1 MMTDRELNEKLRQ
14 AYEHATPDVLD
25 AVLSDCNE
33 QKGRVVSMTTEKKK
47 KTWLRPLI
55 AAAAC
60 LCLLL
65 GGGFGLKSYRVNHMV
80 DATVSLDVNPSVEL
94 QVNQKER
101 VLNVKALNEDGR
113 IIVGD
118 MDLSGSSLDVAVNA
132 LIGSML
138 QNGYLNE
145 LANSILISVD
155 NDDPVRGADLQARL
169 SAEVDRLL
177 QTDSFSASVLS
188 QTVVR
193 SSELQQMAEQYG
205 ITLGKAQLI
214 QDILSRSTLHTFDEL
229 APLSINELNLLLGK
243 ETAAATQ
250 VTVVGTASEKGY
262 IGEAKAKTVA
272 LERAG
277 VTESELLLYKI
288 GLDTHQGAMVYDVE
302 FTTDS
307 YEFDCDVNAKTGE
320 IVKFEKEYNGV
331 APAVSAQPDTAQPN
345 TNQTNQ
351 TAGEITVEEAKTIA
365 LNHAGVKA
373 ADATFIQ
380 AKRDYD
386 NGRSVY
392 EIEFVVASGNGYLEY
407 DYDIAT
413 ADGSIVSFDYDIEG
427 YAAPVTAQPAA
438 TQAKGSI
445 TVEEAKTIALNHA
458 GLTADA
464 VTFVKAK
471 QDYDDGR
478 LVYEIEFVTTS
489 NNGYLEYDYEID
501 AATGSIL
508 SYDYDA
514 ESYTPQPMTTTP
526 SATTGALIDEAT
538 AKLTAVNQ
546 VPGASTSDIY
556 GWKLDYDDGRWEYE
570 GKIIY
575 NQMEFEFTIDA
586 ATGAVIEWD
595 VESIYD

>member
-1 MMTDRELNEKLRQ
+1 MTDRELNEKLRQ

-47 KTWLRPLI
+47 NAWLRPLI

-262 IGEAKAKTVA
+262 IGEEKAKTVA

-277 VTESELLLYKI
+277 VTERELLLYRI
-288 GLDTHQGAMVYDVE
+288 GLDTHNGTMVYNVE

-307 YEFDCDVNAKTGE
+307 YDFDCDVNAKTGE

-331 APAVSAQPDTAQPN
+331 VPAVSAQPDTAQPN
-345 TNQTNQ
+345 THQ

-438 TQAKGSI
+438 TQATGSI
-445 TVEEAKTIALNHA
+445 TVEEAKTIALSHA

-489 NNGYLEYDYEID
+489 GNGYLEYDYEIE

-514 ESYTPQPMTTTP
+514 ESYTPQPTTTTP
-526 SATTGALIDEAT
+526 STTTGALIDEAT

>member
-193 SSELQQMAEQYG
+193 SSELQKTAEQYG
-205 ITLGKAQLI
+205 ITLGKARLI

-526 SATTGALIDEAT
+526 STATGALIDEAT

-556 GWKLDYDDGRWEYE
+556 EWKLDYDDGRWEYE

>member
-1 MMTDRELNEKLRQ
+1 MTDRELNEKLRQ

-33 QKGRVVSMTTEKKK
+33 QKGRVVSMTTEKKR

-262 IGEAKAKTVA
+262 IGEEKAKTVA

-288 GLDTHQGAMVYDVE
+288 GMDTHNGTMVYDVE
-302 FTTDS
+302 FTTYS

-345 TNQTNQ
+345 TNQT
-351 TAGEITVEEAKTIA
+351 AGEITVEEAKTIA
-365 LNHAGVKA
+365 LEHAGVKA

-489 NNGYLEYDYEID
+489 GNGYLEYDYEID
-501 AATGSIL
+501 AATGNIL

-514 ESYTPQPMTTTP
+514 ESYTPQPTTTTP
-526 SATTGALIDEAT
+526 STTTGALIDEAT

-546 VPGASTSDIY
+546 VPGASTSDICE
-556 GWKLDYDDGRWEYE
+556 WKLDYDDGRWEYE

-575 NQMEFEFTIDA
+575 NQMEFEFTI
-586 ATGAVIEWD
+586 G
-595 VESIYD
+595 

>member
-1 MMTDRELNEKLRQ
+1 
-14 AYEHATPDVLD
+14 
-25 AVLSDCNE
+25 
-33 QKGRVVSMTTEKKK
+33 MTTGKKK

-101 VLNVKALNEDGR
+101 VLNVKAMNEDGR

-250 VTVVGTASEKGY
+250 VTVIGTASEKGY
-262 IGEAKAKTVA
+262 IGEEQAKTIA
-272 LERAG
+272 LEKAG
-277 VTESELLLYKI
+277 VTANELLLYKVE
-288 GLDTHQGAMVYDVE
+288 LDTHNGTMVYDVE

-345 TNQTNQ
+345 TNQT
-351 TAGEITVEEAKTIA
+351 AGE
-365 LNHAGVKA
+365 
-373 ADATFIQ
+373 
-380 AKRDYD
+380 
-386 NGRSVY
+386 
-392 EIEFVVASGNGYLEY
+392 
-407 DYDIAT
+407 
-413 ADGSIVSFDYDIEG
+413 
-427 YAAPVTAQPAA
+427 
-438 TQAKGSI
+438 I

-489 NNGYLEYDYEID
+489 GNGYLEYDYEID

-514 ESYTPQPMTTTP
+514 ESYTPQPTTTTP
-526 SATTGALIDEAT
+526 STATGVLIDEAT
-538 AKLTAVNQ
+538 AKLTAVGQ

-556 GWKLDYDDGRWEYE
+556 EWKLDYDDGRWEYG

>member
-1 MMTDRELNEKLRQ
+1 MTDRELNEKLRQ

-47 KTWLRPLI
+47 NAWLRPLI

-101 VLNVKALNEDGR
+101 VLNVKAMNEDGR

-262 IGEAKAKTVA
+262 IGEEKAKTVA

-277 VTESELLLYKI
+277 ITERELLFCKVE
-288 GLDTHQGAMVYDVE
+288 LDTHNGTMVYDVE

-331 APAVSAQPDTAQPN
+331 APAVPGQSNTAQPN
-345 TNQTNQ
+345 TNQ

-365 LNHAGVKA
+365 LNHAG
-373 ADATFIQ
+373 
-380 AKRDYD
+380 
-386 NGRSVY
+386 
-392 EIEFVVASGNGYLEY
+392 
-407 DYDIAT
+407 
-413 ADGSIVSFDYDIEG
+413 
-427 YAAPVTAQPAA
+427 
-438 TQAKGSI
+438 
-445 TVEEAKTIALNHA
+445 
-458 GLTADA
+458 LTANS

-489 NNGYLEYDYEID
+489 GNGYLEYDYEID
-501 AATGSIL
+501 AATGNIL

-526 SATTGALIDEAT
+526 STATGALIDEAT

-556 GWKLDYDDGRWEYE
+556 EWKLDYDDGRWEYE

>member
-1 MMTDRELNEKLRQ
+1 MTDRELNEKLRQ
-14 AYEHATPDVLD
+14 AYAHAVPDVLD

-47 KTWLRPLI
+47 NAWLRPLI

-113 IIVGD
+113 IIVGN

-214 QDILSRSTLHTFDEL
+214 QDILSKSTLHTFDEL

-262 IGEAKAKTVA
+262 IGEEQAKTIA

-277 VTESELLLYKI
+277 VTENELLFCKVE
-288 GLDTHQGAMVYDVE
+288 LDTHNGAMVYDVE

-345 TNQTNQ
+345 THQ
-351 TAGEITVEEAKTIA
+351 TAGE
-365 LNHAGVKA
+365 L
-373 ADATFIQ
+373 
-380 AKRDYD
+380 
-386 NGRSVY
+386 
-392 EIEFVVASGNGYLEY
+392 
-407 DYDIAT
+407 
-413 ADGSIVSFDYDIEG
+413 
-427 YAAPVTAQPAA
+427 
-438 TQAKGSI
+438 

-501 AATGSIL
+501 AATGNIL

-514 ESYTPQPMTTTP
+514 ESYTPQPTTTTP
-526 SATTGALIDEAT
+526 STATGALIDEAT
-538 AKLTAVNQ
+538 AKLTAVDQ
-546 VPGASTSDIY
+546 VPGASTSDICE
-556 GWKLDYDDGRWEYE
+556 WKLDHDDGRWEYE

>member
-1 MMTDRELNEKLRQ
+1 MTDRELNEKLRQ

-65 GGGFGLKSYRVNHMV
+65 GGGFGVRNYRVNHTV
-80 DATVSLDVNPSVEL
+80 DATVSLDVNPSVEI

-262 IGEAKAKTVA
+262 IGEEKAKTVA

-277 VTESELLLYKI
+277 VTERELLLYKI
-288 GLDTHQGAMVYDVE
+288 GMDTHNGTMVYDVE

-345 TNQTNQ
+345 TNQT
-351 TAGEITVEEAKTIA
+351 AGEITVEEAKTIA
-365 LNHAGVKA
+365 LNHAGLA
-373 ADATFIQ
+373 
-380 AKRDYD
+380 
-386 NGRSVY
+386 
-392 EIEFVVASGNGYLEY
+392 
-407 DYDIAT
+407 
-413 ADGSIVSFDYDIEG
+413 
-427 YAAPVTAQPAA
+427 
-438 TQAKGSI
+438 
-445 TVEEAKTIALNHA
+445 
-458 GLTADA
+458 ADA

-489 NNGYLEYDYEID
+489 GNGYLEYDYEID

-526 SATTGALIDEAT
+526 STATGALIDEAT

-556 GWKLDYDDGRWEYE
+556 EWKLDYDDGRWEYE

>member
-1 MMTDRELNEKLRQ
+1 MTDRELNEKLRQ
-14 AYEHATPDVLD
+14 AYEHAAPDVLD

-47 KTWLRPLI
+47 NAWLRPLI

-118 MDLSGSSLDVAVNA
+118 MDFSGSSLDVAVNA

-155 NDDPVRGADLQARL
+155 NDDLVRGADLQARL

-193 SSELQQMAEQYG
+193 SSELQQIAEQYG

-229 APLSINELNLLLGK
+229 APLSIHELNLLLGK

-262 IGEAKAKTVA
+262 IGEAKAKAVA

-277 VTESELLLYKI
+277 VTESELLFCKVE
-288 GLDTHQGAMVYDVE
+288 LDTHQGAMVYDVE

-320 IVKFEKEYNGV
+320 IVKFEKEYNGG
-331 APAVSAQPDTAQPN
+331 APAVSAKPDTAQPN
-345 TNQTNQ
+345 TNQ

-365 LNHAGVKA
+365 L
-373 ADATFIQ
+373 
-380 AKRDYD
+380 
-386 NGRSVY
+386 
-392 EIEFVVASGNGYLEY
+392 E
-407 DYDIAT
+407 
-413 ADGSIVSFDYDIEG
+413 
-427 YAAPVTAQPAA
+427 
-438 TQAKGSI
+438 
-445 TVEEAKTIALNHA
+445 HA

-471 QDYDDGR
+471 QDYDDDR

-489 NNGYLEYDYEID
+489 GNGYLEYDYEID
-501 AATGSIL
+501 AATGNIL

-526 SATTGALIDEAT
+526 GTATGALIDEAT

-575 NQMEFEFTIDA
+575 NLMEFEFTIDA

>member
-1 MMTDRELNEKLRQ
+1 MTDRELNEKLRQ

-47 KTWLRPLI
+47 NAWLRPLI

-118 MDLSGSSLDVAVNA
+118 MDFSGSSLDVAVNA

-193 SSELQQMAEQYG
+193 SSELQQTAEQYG

-229 APLSINELNLLLGK
+229 APLSIHELNLLLGK

-288 GLDTHQGAMVYDVE
+288 ELDTHQGAMVYDVE

-345 TNQTNQ
+345 TNQT
-351 TAGEITVEEAKTIA
+351 AGEITVEEAKTIA

-380 AKRDYD
+380 AKRDYE
-386 NGRSVY
+386 NGHSVY

-438 TQAKGSI
+438 TQATGSI
-445 TVEEAKTIALNHA
+445 TVEEAKTIALSHA

-489 NNGYLEYDYEID
+489 GNGYLEYDYEIE

-514 ESYTPQPMTTTP
+514 ESYTPQPTTTTP
-526 SATTGALIDEAT
+526 STATGALIDEAT

-556 GWKLDYDDGRWEYE
+556 EWKLDYDDGRWEYE

>member
-1 MMTDRELNEKLRQ
+1 MTDRELNEKLRQ
-14 AYEHATPDVLD
+14 AYEHAVPDVLD

-47 KTWLRPLI
+47 NAWLRPLI

-94 QVNQKER
+94 QVNRKER

-193 SSELQQMAEQYG
+193 SSELQQTAEQYG

-262 IGEAKAKTVA
+262 IGEEQAKTLA

-288 GLDTHQGAMVYDVE
+288 GMDTHNGTMVYDVE

-307 YEFDCDVNAKTGE
+307 YEFDCDVNAATGE

-331 APAVSAQPDTAQPN
+331 ALAVSAQPDTAQPN
-345 TNQTNQ
+345 TNQ

-365 LNHAGVKA
+365 LDHAGVKA

-380 AKRDYD
+380 AKRDYE

-392 EIEFVVASGNGYLEY
+392 EIEFVVVSGNGYLEY

-413 ADGSIVSFDYDIEG
+413 ADGSIVSYDYDIEG
-427 YAAPVTAQPAA
+427 YTAPVTTQPGT
-438 TQAKGSI
+438 TQTTGSI

-478 LVYEIEFVTTS
+478 LVYEIEFVTS
-489 NNGYLEYDYEID
+489 SGNGYLEYDYEID
-501 AATGSIL
+501 AATGSVV

-514 ESYTPQPMTTTP
+514 ENYAPQPSTTT
-526 SATTGALIDEAT
+526 TTGALIDEAT

-556 GWKLDYDDGRWEYE
+556 EWKLDYDDGRWEYE

>member
-1 MMTDRELNEKLRQ
+1 MTDRELNEKLRQ
-14 AYEHATPDVLD
+14 AYEHAVPDVLD

-47 KTWLRPLI
+47 NAWLRPLI

-80 DATVSLDVNPSVEL
+80 DAMVSLDVNPSVEL

-101 VLNVKALNEDGR
+101 VLNVKAMNEDGR

-229 APLSINELNLLLGK
+229 APLSINELNLLLSK

-277 VTESELLLYKI
+277 VTESELLFCKVE
-288 GLDTHQGAMVYDVE
+288 LDTHQGAMVYDVE

-345 TNQTNQ
+345 TNQT
-351 TAGEITVEEAKTIA
+351 AGEITVEEAKTIA
-365 LNHAGVKA
+365 L
-373 ADATFIQ
+373 
-380 AKRDYD
+380 
-386 NGRSVY
+386 
-392 EIEFVVASGNGYLEY
+392 E
-407 DYDIAT
+407 
-413 ADGSIVSFDYDIEG
+413 
-427 YAAPVTAQPAA
+427 
-438 TQAKGSI
+438 
-445 TVEEAKTIALNHA
+445 HA

-489 NNGYLEYDYEID
+489 GNGYLEYDYEID
-501 AATGSIL
+501 AATGNIL

-526 SATTGALIDEAT
+526 STATGALIDEAT

-556 GWKLDYDDGRWEYE
+556 EWKLDYDDGRWEYE

>member
-1 MMTDRELNEKLRQ
+1 MTDRELNEKLRQ

-47 KTWLRPLI
+47 KAWLRPLI

-118 MDLSGSSLDVAVNA
+118 MDFSGSSLDVAVNA

-243 ETAAATQ
+243 ETPAATQ

-277 VTESELLLYKI
+277 VTASELLLYKI

-345 TNQTNQ
+345 TNQT
-351 TAGEITVEEAKTIA
+351 AGEITVEEAKTIA
-365 LNHAGVKA
+365 LEHAGVKA

-392 EIEFVVASGNGYLEY
+392 EIEFVVASGKGYLEY
-407 DYDIAT
+407 DYDIAM
-413 ADGSIVSFDYDIEG
+413 ADCSIVSFDYDIEG

-438 TQAKGSI
+438 TQATGSI

-489 NNGYLEYDYEID
+489 GNGYLEYDYEID
-501 AATGSIL
+501 TATGSIL

-514 ESYTPQPMTTTP
+514 ESYTPQTTMTT
-526 SATTGALIDEAT
+526 TTGALIDEAT

-556 GWKLDYDDGRWEYE
+556 EWKLDHDDGRWEYE

>member
-1 MMTDRELNEKLRQ
+1 MTDRELNEKLRQ

-47 KTWLRPLI
+47 NAWLRPLI

-101 VLNVKALNEDGR
+101 VLNVKAMNEDGR

-288 GLDTHQGAMVYDVE
+288 GLDTHNGTMVYDVE

-345 TNQTNQ
+345 TNQT
-351 TAGEITVEEAKTIA
+351 AGEITVEEAKTIA

-386 NGRSVY
+386 NDRSVY

-445 TVEEAKTIALNHA
+445 TVEEAKTIALEHA

-489 NNGYLEYDYEID
+489 GNGYLEYDYEID

-526 SATTGALIDEAT
+526 GTATGALIDEAT
-538 AKLTAVNQ
+538 AKLTVVNQ

>member
-1 MMTDRELNEKLRQ
+1 MTDRELNEKLRQ

-47 KTWLRPLI
+47 KAWLRPLI

-288 GLDTHQGAMVYDVE
+288 GLDTHNGTMVYDVE

-345 TNQTNQ
+345 TNQT
-351 TAGEITVEEAKTIA
+351 AGEITVEEARTIA

-386 NGRSVY
+386 NDRSVY

-445 TVEEAKTIALNHA
+445 TVEEAKTIALEHA

-489 NNGYLEYDYEID
+489 GNGYLEYDYEID

-508 SYDYDA
+508 SYDYGA

-526 SATTGALIDEAT
+526 GTATGALIDEAT
-538 AKLTAVNQ
+538 AKLTVVNQ

>member
-1 MMTDRELNEKLRQ
+1 
-14 AYEHATPDVLD
+14 
-25 AVLSDCNE
+25 
-33 QKGRVVSMTTEKKK
+33 MTTDKKK
-47 KTWLRPLI
+47 KAWLRPLI
-55 AAAAC
+55 AEAAC

-80 DATVSLDVNPSVEL
+80 DATVSLDVNPSVEI

-101 VLNVKALNEDGR
+101 VLNVNPLNEDGR

-118 MDLSGSSLDVAVNA
+118 MDFTGSSLDVAVNA
-132 LIGSML
+132 MIGSML

-262 IGEAKAKTVA
+262 IGEEQAKTLA

-277 VTESELLLYKI
+277 VTASELLFCKI
-288 GLDTHQGAMVYDVE
+288 ELDTHKGAMVYDVE

-320 IVKFEKEYNGV
+320 VVKFEKEYNGV
-331 APAVSAQPDTAQPN
+331 APNVSAQPDTAQPN
-345 TNQTNQ
+345 TNQT
-351 TAGEITVEEAKTIA
+351 AGEFTVEEAKTIA
-365 LNHAGVKA
+365 L
-373 ADATFIQ
+373 
-380 AKRDYD
+380 
-386 NGRSVY
+386 S
-392 EIEFVVASGNGYLEY
+392 
-407 DYDIAT
+407 
-413 ADGSIVSFDYDIEG
+413 
-427 YAAPVTAQPAA
+427 
-438 TQAKGSI
+438 
-445 TVEEAKTIALNHA
+445 HA

-489 NNGYLEYDYEID
+489 GNGYLEYDYEIE

-514 ESYTPQPMTTTP
+514 ESYTPQPTTTTP
-526 SATTGALIDEAT
+526 STATGALIDEAT

-556 GWKLDYDDGRWEYE
+556 EWKLDYDDGRWEYE

>member
-1 MMTDRELNEKLRQ
+1 MTDRELNEKLRQ

-47 KTWLRPLI
+47 NAWLRPLI

-101 VLNVKALNEDGR
+101 VLNVKAMNEDGR

-262 IGEAKAKTVA
+262 IGEAKAKAVA

-288 GLDTHQGAMVYDVE
+288 GMDTHNGTMVYDVE

-345 TNQTNQ
+345 TNQT
-351 TAGEITVEEAKTIA
+351 AGEITVEEAKTIA
-365 LNHAGVKA
+365 LNHAGLTADAVTFVKA
-373 ADATFIQ
+373 KQ
-380 AKRDYD
+380 DYD
-386 NGRSVY
+386 DGRLVY
-392 EIEFVVASGNGYLEY
+392 EIEFVTTSGNGYLEY
-407 DYDIAT
+407 DYEIDAAT
-413 ADGSIVSFDYDIEG
+413 GSIVSFDYDIEG

-489 NNGYLEYDYEID
+489 GNGYLEYDYEID
-501 AATGSIL
+501 AATGNIL

-514 ESYTPQPMTTTP
+514 ESYTPQPTTTTP
-526 SATTGALIDEAT
+526 STATGALIDEAT

-556 GWKLDYDDGRWEYE
+556 EWKLDYDDGRWEYE

>member
-1 MMTDRELNEKLRQ
+1 MTDRELNEKLRQ

-33 QKGRVVSMTTEKKK
+33 QKGRVVSMTTGKKK

-101 VLNVKALNEDGR
+101 VLNVKAMNEDGR

-288 GLDTHQGAMVYDVE
+288 GLDTHNGTMVYDVE

-307 YEFDCDVNAKTGE
+307 YEFDCDVNAATGE

-331 APAVSAQPDTAQPN
+331 APAVSAQPDTAQP
-345 TNQTNQ
+345 TTNQ
-351 TAGEITVEEAKTIA
+351 TAGEITVEEAKTSA
-365 LNHAGVKA
+365 
-373 ADATFIQ
+373 
-380 AKRDYD
+380 R
-386 NGRSVY
+386 
-392 EIEFVVASGNGYLEY
+392 E
-407 DYDIAT
+407 
-413 ADGSIVSFDYDIEG
+413 
-427 YAAPVTAQPAA
+427 
-438 TQAKGSI
+438 
-445 TVEEAKTIALNHA
+445 HA

-489 NNGYLEYDYEID
+489 GNGYLEYDYEID

-514 ESYTPQPMTTTP
+514 ESYTPQPTTTTP
-526 SATTGALIDEAT
+526 STATGALIDEAT

-546 VPGASTSDIY
+546 MPGASTSDIY
-556 GWKLDYDDGRWEYE
+556 EWKLDYDDGRWEYE

-595 VESIYD
+595 VESIYA

>member
-1 MMTDRELNEKLRQ
+1 
-14 AYEHATPDVLD
+14 
-25 AVLSDCNE
+25 
-33 QKGRVVSMTTEKKK
+33 
-47 KTWLRPLI
+47 
-55 AAAAC
+55 
-60 LCLLL
+60 
-65 GGGFGLKSYRVNHMV
+65 
-80 DATVSLDVNPSVEL
+80 
-94 QVNQKER
+94 
-101 VLNVKALNEDGR
+101 
-113 IIVGD
+113 
-118 MDLSGSSLDVAVNA
+118 MDFSGSSLDVAVNA

-243 ETAAATQ
+243 ETAAETQ

-262 IGEAKAKTVA
+262 IGEEKAKTVA

-277 VTESELLLYKI
+277 VTASELLFCKVE
-288 GLDTHQGAMVYDVE
+288 LDTHQGAMVYDVE

-331 APAVSAQPDTAQPN
+331 APAVSAKPDTAQPN
-345 TNQTNQ
+345 TNQ

-365 LNHAGVKA
+365 LEHAGVKA

-380 AKRDYD
+380 AKRDYE

-427 YAAPVTAQPAA
+427 YTAPVITQPSTTQTA
-438 TQAKGSI
+438 GSI

-458 GLTADA
+458 GLTTDA
-464 VTFVKAK
+464 VTFVKAQ

-478 LVYEIEFVTTS
+478 LVYEIEFVTS
-489 NNGYLEYDYEID
+489 SGNGYLEYDYEID
-501 AATGSIL
+501 AATGGVV

-514 ESYTPQPMTTTP
+514 ENYAPQPTTTTT
-526 SATTGALIDEAT
+526 TTGGLIDEAT

-556 GWKLDYDDGRWEYE
+556 EWKLDHDDGRWEYE

>member
-1 MMTDRELNEKLRQ
+1 MTDRELNEKLRQ

-47 KTWLRPLI
+47 NAWLRPLI

-101 VLNVKALNEDGR
+101 VLNVKAMNEDGR

-262 IGEAKAKTVA
+262 IGEEKAKMVA
-272 LERAG
+272 LDRAG
-277 VTESELLLYKI
+277 VTERELLLYKI
-288 GLDTHQGAMVYDVE
+288 GMDTHNGTMVYDVE
-302 FTTDS
+302 FTTYS

-320 IVKFEKEYNGV
+320 IVKFEKEYNGG

-345 TNQTNQ
+345 TNQ

-392 EIEFVVASGNGYLEY
+392 EIEFVVASGKGYLEY

-427 YAAPVTAQPAA
+427 YAAPVTAKPAA

-489 NNGYLEYDYEID
+489 GNGYLEYDYEID
-501 AATGSIL
+501 AATGNIL

-514 ESYTPQPMTTTP
+514 ESYTPQPTTTTP
-526 SATTGALIDEAT
+526 STATGALIDEAT

-556 GWKLDYDDGRWEYE
+556 EWKLDYDDGRWEYE

-575 NQMEFEFTIDA
+575 SQMEFEFTIDA

>member
-1 MMTDRELNEKLRQ
+1 MTDRELNEKLRQ

-193 SSELQQMAEQYG
+193 SSELQQTAEQYG

-288 GLDTHQGAMVYDVE
+288 GLDTHNGAMVYDVE

-320 IVKFEKEYNGV
+320 IVKFEKEYNGG
-331 APAVSAQPDTAQPN
+331 APAVSAQPNTAQPN
-345 TNQTNQ
+345 TNQ

-365 LNHAGVKA
+365 L
-373 ADATFIQ
+373 
-380 AKRDYD
+380 
-386 NGRSVY
+386 S
-392 EIEFVVASGNGYLEY
+392 
-407 DYDIAT
+407 
-413 ADGSIVSFDYDIEG
+413 
-427 YAAPVTAQPAA
+427 
-438 TQAKGSI
+438 
-445 TVEEAKTIALNHA
+445 HA

-489 NNGYLEYDYEID
+489 GNGYLEYDYEIE

-514 ESYTPQPMTTTP
+514 ESYTPQPTTTAP
-526 SATTGALIDEAT
+526 STTTGALIEEAT
-538 AKLTAVNQ
+538 AKLTAVDQ

>member
-1 MMTDRELNEKLRQ
+1 MTDRELNEKLRQ
-14 AYEHATPDVLD
+14 AYEHAMPDVLD

-47 KTWLRPLI
+47 KAWLRPLI

-118 MDLSGSSLDVAVNA
+118 MDFSGSSLDVAVNA

-277 VTESELLLYKI
+277 VTASELLLYKI

-345 TNQTNQ
+345 TNQT
-351 TAGEITVEEAKTIA
+351 AGEITVEEAKTIA
-365 LNHAGVKA
+365 LEHAGVKA

-392 EIEFVVASGNGYLEY
+392 EIEFVVASGKGYLEY
-407 DYDIAT
+407 DYDIAM
-413 ADGSIVSFDYDIEG
+413 ADCSIVSFDYDIEG

-438 TQAKGSI
+438 TQATGSI

-489 NNGYLEYDYEID
+489 GNGYLEYDYEID
-501 AATGSIL
+501 TATGSIL

-514 ESYTPQPMTTTP
+514 ESYTPQTTMTT
-526 SATTGALIDEAT
+526 TTGALIDEAT

-556 GWKLDYDDGRWEYE
+556 EWKLDHDDGRWEYE

>member
-1 MMTDRELNEKLRQ
+1 MTDRELNEKLRQ

-80 DATVSLDVNPSVEL
+80 DATVSLDVDPSVEL

-229 APLSINELNLLLGK
+229 APLSIHELNLLLGK

-262 IGEAKAKTVA
+262 IGEEQAKTLA

-277 VTESELLLYKI
+277 VTASELLFCKVE
-288 GLDTHQGAMVYDVE
+288 LDTHQGAMVYDVE

-331 APAVSAQPDTAQPN
+331 APAVSAKPDTAQPN
-345 TNQTNQ
+345 TNQ

-365 LNHAGVKA
+365 L
-373 ADATFIQ
+373 
-380 AKRDYD
+380 
-386 NGRSVY
+386 
-392 EIEFVVASGNGYLEY
+392 E
-407 DYDIAT
+407 
-413 ADGSIVSFDYDIEG
+413 
-427 YAAPVTAQPAA
+427 
-438 TQAKGSI
+438 
-445 TVEEAKTIALNHA
+445 HA

-478 LVYEIEFVTTS
+478 LVYEVEFITTS
-489 NNGYLEYDYEID
+489 GNSYLEYDYEID
-501 AATGSIL
+501 AATGSVV

-514 ESYTPQPMTTTP
+514 ESYAPQTTMTTT
-526 SATTGALIDEAT
+526 TGGLIDEAT

-556 GWKLDYDDGRWEYE
+556 EWKLDYDDGRWEYE

>member
-1 MMTDRELNEKLRQ
+1 MTDRELNEKLRQ

-47 KTWLRPLI
+47 KAWLRPLI

-262 IGEAKAKTVA
+262 IGEEKAKTVA

-288 GLDTHQGAMVYDVE
+288 GLDTHNGTMVYNAE

-320 IVKFEKEYNGV
+320 IVKFEKEYNGGV
-331 APAVSAQPDTAQPN
+331 PAVSAQPDTAQPN
-345 TNQTNQ
+345 THQ

-489 NNGYLEYDYEID
+489 GNGYLEYDYEID

-514 ESYTPQPMTTTP
+514 ESYTPQPTTTTP
-526 SATTGALIDEAT
+526 STATGALIDEAT

>member
-1 MMTDRELNEKLRQ
+1 MTDRELNEKLRQ

-262 IGEAKAKTVA
+262 IGEAKAKTLA

-277 VTESELLLYKI
+277 VTANELLFCKVE
-288 GLDTHQGAMVYDVE
+288 LDTHQGAMVYDVE

-345 TNQTNQ
+345 TNQT
-351 TAGEITVEEAKTIA
+351 AGEITVEEAKTIA
-365 LNHAGVKA
+365 LGHAGVKA

-380 AKRDYD
+380 AKRDYE

-392 EIEFVVASGNGYLEY
+392 EIEFVVASGKGYLEY

-438 TQAKGSI
+438 TQATGSI

-489 NNGYLEYDYEID
+489 GNGYLEYDYEID

-514 ESYTPQPMTTTP
+514 ESYAPQPTTTTP
-526 SATTGALIDEAT
+526 STTTGALIDEAT

-556 GWKLDYDDGRWEYE
+556 EWKLDYDDGRWEYE

>member
-1 MMTDRELNEKLRQ
+1 MTDRELNEKLRQ

-47 KTWLRPLI
+47 NAWLRPLI

-118 MDLSGSSLDVAVNA
+118 MDFSGSSLDVAVNA

-229 APLSINELNLLLGK
+229 APLSIHELNLLLGK

-288 GLDTHQGAMVYDVE
+288 GMDTHNGTMVYDVE

-320 IVKFEKEYNGV
+320 IVKFEKEYSGV
-331 APAVSAQPDTAQPN
+331 APAVSAKPDTAQPN
-345 TNQTNQ
+345 TNQ

-365 LNHAGVKA
+365 LSHAGLTADAVTFVKA
-373 ADATFIQ
+373 KQ
-380 AKRDYD
+380 DYD
-386 NGRSVY
+386 DGRLVY
-392 EIEFVVASGNGYLEY
+392 EIEFVTTSGNGYLEY

-427 YAAPVTAQPAA
+427 YAAPVTTQPGA
-438 TQAKGSI
+438 TQTAGSI
-445 TVEEAKTIALNHA
+445 TVEDAKTVALNHA
-458 GLTADA
+458 GLTADS

-489 NNGYLEYDYEID
+489 GNGYLEYDYEID

-514 ESYTPQPMTTTP
+514 ESYTPQPTTTTP
-526 SATTGALIDEAT
+526 STATGALIDEAT

-556 GWKLDYDDGRWEYE
+556 EWKLDYDDGRWERT
-570 GKIIY
+570 
-575 NQMEFEFTIDA
+575 QPTA
-586 ATGAVIEWD
+586 AL
-595 VESIYD
+595 

>member
-1 MMTDRELNEKLRQ
+1 MTDQKLNEKIRQ

-47 KTWLRPLI
+47 NAWLRPLI

-118 MDLSGSSLDVAVNA
+118 MDFSGSSLDVAVNA

-288 GLDTHQGAMVYDVE
+288 GMDTHNGTMVYDVE

-331 APAVSAQPDTAQPN
+331 VPAVSTQPDTAQPN
-345 TNQTNQ
+345 THQ

-365 LNHAGVKA
+365 LEHAGVKA

-427 YAAPVTAQPAA
+427 YATPVTAQPAA
-438 TQAKGSI
+438 TQATGSI
-445 TVEEAKTIALNHA
+445 TVEEAKTIALSHA

-464 VTFVKAK
+464 VTFVQAK

-489 NNGYLEYDYEID
+489 GNGYLEYDYEID
-501 AATGSIL
+501 AATGNIL

-526 SATTGALIDEAT
+526 GTATGALIDEAT

-546 VPGASTSDIY
+546 VSGASTSDIY

>member
-1 MMTDRELNEKLRQ
+1 MTDRELNEKLRQ

-47 KTWLRPLI
+47 NAWLRPLI

-101 VLNVKALNEDGR
+101 VLNVNPLNEDGR

-118 MDLSGSSLDVAVNA
+118 MDFTGSSLDVAVNA
-132 LIGSML
+132 MIGSML

-288 GLDTHQGAMVYDVE
+288 GMDTHNGTMVYDVE

-345 TNQTNQ
+345 TNQT
-351 TAGEITVEEAKTIA
+351 AGEITVEEAKTIA
-365 LNHAGVKA
+365 L
-373 ADATFIQ
+373 
-380 AKRDYD
+380 
-386 NGRSVY
+386 S
-392 EIEFVVASGNGYLEY
+392 
-407 DYDIAT
+407 
-413 ADGSIVSFDYDIEG
+413 
-427 YAAPVTAQPAA
+427 
-438 TQAKGSI
+438 
-445 TVEEAKTIALNHA
+445 HA

-489 NNGYLEYDYEID
+489 GNGYLEYDYDI
-501 AATGSIL
+501 ATADGSIV
-508 SYDYDA
+508 SFDYDA
-514 ESYTPQPMTTTP
+514 ESYTPQPTTATP
-526 SATTGALIDEAT
+526 STTTGALIDEAT

-556 GWKLDYDDGRWEYE
+556 EWKLDYDDGRWEYE

>member
-1 MMTDRELNEKLRQ
+1 MTDRELNEKLRQ
-14 AYEHATPDVLD
+14 AYEHATPDALD

-101 VLNVKALNEDGR
+101 VLNVKAMNEDGR

-193 SSELQQMAEQYG
+193 SSELQQTAEQYG

-288 GLDTHQGAMVYDVE
+288 GLDTHNGTMVYDVE

-345 TNQTNQ
+345 TNQT
-351 TAGEITVEEAKTIA
+351 AGEITVEEAKTIA
-365 LNHAGVKA
+365 LEHAGVKA

-427 YAAPVTAQPAA
+427 YAALVTAQPAA

-489 NNGYLEYDYEID
+489 GNGYLEYDYEID
-501 AATGSIL
+501 AATGNIL

-514 ESYTPQPMTTTP
+514 ESYTPQPTTTTP
-526 SATTGALIDEAT
+526 STATGALIDEAT

-556 GWKLDYDDGRWEYE
+556 EWKLDYDDGRWEYE

>member
-1 MMTDRELNEKLRQ
+1 MTDRELNEKLRQ
-14 AYEHATPDVLD
+14 AYEHAAPDVLD

-47 KTWLRPLI
+47 NAWLRPLI

-262 IGEAKAKTVA
+262 IGEEKAKTVA

-277 VTESELLLYKI
+277 VTERELLLYKI
-288 GLDTHQGAMVYDVE
+288 GLDTHNGTMVYNVE

-331 APAVSAQPDTAQPN
+331 VPAVSAQPDTAQPN
-345 TNQTNQ
+345 TNQT
-351 TAGEITVEEAKTIA
+351 AGEITVEEAKTSA
-365 LNHAGVKA
+365 L
-373 ADATFIQ
+373 
-380 AKRDYD
+380 
-386 NGRSVY
+386 
-392 EIEFVVASGNGYLEY
+392 E
-407 DYDIAT
+407 
-413 ADGSIVSFDYDIEG
+413 
-427 YAAPVTAQPAA
+427 
-438 TQAKGSI
+438 
-445 TVEEAKTIALNHA
+445 HA
-458 GLTADA
+458 GLTAGA

-489 NNGYLEYDYEID
+489 GNGYLEYDYEID
-501 AATGSIL
+501 AATGNIL

-514 ESYTPQPMTTTP
+514 ESYTPQPTTTMP
-526 SATTGALIDEAT
+526 STATGALIDEAT

-556 GWKLDYDDGRWEYE
+556 EWKLDYDDGRWEYE

>member
-1 MMTDRELNEKLRQ
+1 MTDRELNEKLRQ
-14 AYEHATPDVLD
+14 AYAHAVPDVLD

-47 KTWLRPLI
+47 NAWLRPLI

-193 SSELQQMAEQYG
+193 SSELQQTAEQYG

-288 GLDTHQGAMVYDVE
+288 GMDTHNGTMVYDVE

-307 YEFDCDVNAKTGE
+307 YEFDCDVNAATGE
-320 IVKFEKEYNGV
+320 IVKFEKEYNGA
-331 APAVSAQPDTAQPN
+331 APAVSAQPDTVQPN
-345 TNQTNQ
+345 TNQ
-351 TAGEITVEEAKTIA
+351 TAGEITAEEAKTIA
-365 LNHAGVKA
+365 L
-373 ADATFIQ
+373 
-380 AKRDYD
+380 
-386 NGRSVY
+386 S
-392 EIEFVVASGNGYLEY
+392 
-407 DYDIAT
+407 
-413 ADGSIVSFDYDIEG
+413 
-427 YAAPVTAQPAA
+427 
-438 TQAKGSI
+438 
-445 TVEEAKTIALNHA
+445 HA

-489 NNGYLEYDYEID
+489 GNGYLEYDYEIE

-514 ESYTPQPMTTTP
+514 ENYAPQTTTTT
-526 SATTGALIDEAT
+526 TTGALIDEAT

-556 GWKLDYDDGRWEYE
+556 EWKLDYDDGRWEYE

>member
-1 MMTDRELNEKLRQ
+1 MTDRELNEKLRQ

-33 QKGRVVSMTTEKKK
+33 QKGRVVSMTTEKKR

-113 IIVGD
+113 IIVGN

-138 QNGYLNE
+138 QNAYLNE

-288 GLDTHQGAMVYDVE
+288 GLDTHNGTMVYDVE
-302 FTTDS
+302 FTTYS

-331 APAVSAQPDTAQPN
+331 APAVSAQPNTAQPN
-345 TNQTNQ
+345 TNQ

-489 NNGYLEYDYEID
+489 GNGYLEYDYEID
-501 AATGSIL
+501 AATGNIL

-526 SATTGALIDEAT
+526 STATGALIDEAT

>member
-1 MMTDRELNEKLRQ
+1 MTDRELNEKLRQ

-47 KTWLRPLI
+47 KAWLRPLI

-101 VLNVKALNEDGR
+101 VLNVKAMNEDGR

-155 NDDPVRGADLQARL
+155 NDDLVRGADLQARL

-262 IGEAKAKTVA
+262 IGEEKAKTVA

-277 VTESELLLYKI
+277 VMESELLLYKI
-288 GLDTHQGAMVYDVE
+288 GLDTHNGAMVYDVE

-331 APAVSAQPDTAQPN
+331 APAVSAQPNTAQPN
-345 TNQTNQ
+345 TNQ

-365 LNHAGVKA
+365 L
-373 ADATFIQ
+373 
-380 AKRDYD
+380 
-386 NGRSVY
+386 
-392 EIEFVVASGNGYLEY
+392 E
-407 DYDIAT
+407 
-413 ADGSIVSFDYDIEG
+413 
-427 YAAPVTAQPAA
+427 
-438 TQAKGSI
+438 
-445 TVEEAKTIALNHA
+445 HA

-489 NNGYLEYDYEID
+489 GNGYLEYDYEID
-501 AATGSIL
+501 AATGNIL

-514 ESYTPQPMTTTP
+514 ESYTPQPTTTTP
-526 SATTGALIDEAT
+526 STATGALIDEAT
-538 AKLTAVNQ
+538 AKLTAVDQ
-546 VPGASTSDIY
+546 VPGASTSDICE
-556 GWKLDYDDGRWEYE
+556 WKLDHDDGRWEYE
-570 GKIIY
+570 GKILY
-575 NQMEFEFTIDA
+575 NQVEFEFTIDA

>member
-1 MMTDRELNEKLRQ
+1 MTDRELNEKLRQ

-47 KTWLRPLI
+47 NAWLRPLI

-101 VLNVKALNEDGR
+101 VLNVKAMNEDGR

-262 IGEAKAKTVA
+262 IGEEKAKMVA

-277 VTESELLLYKI
+277 VTERELLLYKI
-288 GLDTHQGAMVYDVE
+288 GMDTHNGTMVYDVE
-302 FTTDS
+302 FTTYS

-320 IVKFEKEYNGV
+320 IVKFEKEYNGG

-345 TNQTNQ
+345 TNQ

-392 EIEFVVASGNGYLEY
+392 EIEFVVASGKGYLEY

-427 YAAPVTAQPAA
+427 YAAPVTAKPAA

-489 NNGYLEYDYEID
+489 GNGYLEYDYEID
-501 AATGSIL
+501 AATGNIL

-514 ESYTPQPMTTTP
+514 ESYTPQPTTTTP
-526 SATTGALIDEAT
+526 STATGALIDEAT

-556 GWKLDYDDGRWEYE
+556 EWKLDYDDGRWEYE

-575 NQMEFEFTIDA
+575 SQMEFEFTIDA

>member
-1 MMTDRELNEKLRQ
+1 MTDRELNEKLRQ
-14 AYEHATPDVLD
+14 AYEHAVPDVLD

-47 KTWLRPLI
+47 NAWLRPLI

-113 IIVGD
+113 IIVGN

-193 SSELQQMAEQYG
+193 SSELQQTAEQYG

-262 IGEAKAKTVA
+262 IGEEKAKTVA

-288 GLDTHQGAMVYDVE
+288 GMDTHNGTMVYDVE

-331 APAVSAQPDTAQPN
+331 APAVSAKPDTAQ
-345 TNQTNQ
+345 TNTNQ

-365 LNHAGVKA
+365 L
-373 ADATFIQ
+373 
-380 AKRDYD
+380 
-386 NGRSVY
+386 
-392 EIEFVVASGNGYLEY
+392 E
-407 DYDIAT
+407 
-413 ADGSIVSFDYDIEG
+413 
-427 YAAPVTAQPAA
+427 
-438 TQAKGSI
+438 
-445 TVEEAKTIALNHA
+445 HA
-458 GLTADA
+458 GLAADA

-489 NNGYLEYDYEID
+489 GKGYLEYDYEIE
-501 AATGSIL
+501 AATGSVL

-514 ESYTPQPMTTTP
+514 ESYTPQPTTTTP
-526 SATTGALIDEAT
+526 STATGALIDEAT
-538 AKLTAVNQ
+538 AKLTAVDQ

-556 GWKLDYDDGRWEYE
+556 EWKLDYDDGRGEYE

>member
-1 MMTDRELNEKLRQ
+1 MTDRELNEKLRQ

-113 IIVGD
+113 IIVGN

-155 NDDPVRGADLQARL
+155 NDDLVRGADLQARL

-288 GLDTHQGAMVYDVE
+288 GLDTHDGTMVYDVE

-345 TNQTNQ
+345 TNQ

-464 VTFVKAK
+464 VTFVQAK

-489 NNGYLEYDYEID
+489 NNGYLEYNYEID

-514 ESYTPQPMTTTP
+514 ESYTPQPTTTTP
-526 SATTGALIDEAT
+526 STATGALIDEAT

-556 GWKLDYDDGRWEYE
+556 EWKLDYDDGRWEYE

>member
-1 MMTDRELNEKLRQ
+1 MTDRELNEKLRQ

-47 KTWLRPLI
+47 NAWLRPLI

-118 MDLSGSSLDVAVNA
+118 MDFSGSSLDVAVNA

-288 GLDTHQGAMVYDVE
+288 GMDTHNGTMVYDVE
-302 FTTDS
+302 FTTAS

-320 IVKFEKEYNGV
+320 IVKFEKEYNGIV
-331 APAVSAQPDTAQPN
+331 TPTVPTQPTTTQPN
-345 TNQTNQ
+345 TTSGTIQ
-351 TAGEITVEEAKTIA
+351 TAGEITVEDAKTIA
-365 LNHAGVKA
+365 LDHAGVKA

-380 AKRDYD
+380 AKRDYE

-392 EIEFVVASGNGYLEY
+392 EIEFVVVSGNGYLEY

-413 ADGSIVSFDYDIEG
+413 ADGSIVSYDYDIEG
-427 YAAPVTAQPAA
+427 YTAPVITQPGT
-438 TQAKGSI
+438 TQTTGSI
-445 TVEEAKTIALNHA
+445 TVEEAKNIALNHA
-458 GLTADA
+458 GLTADS
-464 VTFVKAK
+464 VTFVKAQ

-478 LVYEIEFVTTS
+478 LVYEIEFVTS
-489 NNGYLEYDYEID
+489 SGNGYLEYDYEID
-501 AATGSIL
+501 AATGSVV

-514 ESYTPQPMTTTP
+514 ENYAPQTTMTT
-526 SATTGALIDEAT
+526 TTGALIDEAT

-556 GWKLDYDDGRWEYE
+556 EWKLDYDDGRWEYE